1 MSELILWDKMKNAVI
16 ECHSVDEITQ
26 LRNKAEAYRY
36 ALKQAKESPEVIR
49 KAEEIKLRAERRA
62 GELLKE
68 TPKAKGGGDV
78 RNHPSHPS
86 SGEKTLSDLGIT
98 YNQSSK
104 WQKIANIPEEKFE
117 NYLEVEEELST
128 NGVLRVAKN
137 VHVSNNSGENS
148 WYTPTKIINSA
159 IKVMGEIDLDP
170 ASSEIANQNIQAK
183 KYYTEEDNGLSK
195 EWYGKVWLNPP
206 YSQPEIDNFSQA
218 VIEKDFD
225 EIMVLVNNA
234 TETKW
239 FQRIAKKSNCI
250 CFINKRLKF
259 LDKKGLSTGSPLQGQ
274 VVVYIG
280 KKVEEFVQ
288 EFNNHGFC
296 MVQPR

>member
-1 MSELILWDKMKNAVI
+1 MSELILWDNMKNAVI
-16 ECHSVDEITQ
+16 ECHSIDEISR

-78 RNHPSHPS
+78 RNHPSNPTRS
-86 SGEKTLSDLGIT
+86 EKTLSDMGIS
-98 YNQSSK
+98 YDQSSK

-128 NGVLRVAKN
+128 AGALKVAKN

-148 WYTPTKIINSA
+148 WYTPSKIINSA

-170 ASSEIANQNIQAK
+170 ASSELANETVKANG
-183 KYYTEEDNGLSK
+183 YYDKEDNGLTK
-195 EWYGKVWLNPP
+195 EWYGRVWLNPP
-206 YSQPEIDNFSQA
+206 YSQPDIDDFSNA
-218 VIEKDFD
+218 VLEKDYE
-225 EIMVLVNNA
+225 EIMILVNNA

-239 FQRIAKKSNCI
+239 FQRLARKSDCI
-250 CFINKRLKF
+250 CFINRRLKF
-259 LDKKGLSTGSPLQGQ
+259 IDKEGLSTGSPLQGQ
-274 VVVYIG
+274 VVIYIG
-280 KKVEEFVQ
+280 KNLNMFIEEFS
-288 EFNNHGFC
+288 NHGFC
-296 MVQPR
+296 LVQP

>member
-1 MSELILWDKMKNAVI
+1 MSELILWDNMKNAVI
-16 ECHSVDEITQ
+16 ECHSIDEISK

-68 TPKAKGGGDV
+68 TEFVHGSRGVGKKVDSKPT
-78 RNHPSHPS
+78 S
-86 SGEKTLSDLGIT
+86 SLSDMGIS
-98 YNQSSK
+98 YDQSSK

-128 NGVLRVAKN
+128 AGALKVAKN

-148 WYTPTKIINSA
+148 WYTPSKIINSA

-170 ASSEIANQNIQAK
+170 ASSELANKTIKAK
-183 KYYTEEDNGLSK
+183 KYYTKKDNGLIK

-206 YSQPEIDNFSQA
+206 YSQPDIDDFSNA
-218 VIEKDFD
+218 VLEKDYE
-225 EIMVLVNNA
+225 EIMILVNNA

-239 FQRIAKKSNCI
+239 FQRLARKSDCI
-250 CFINKRLKF
+250 CFINRRLKF
-259 LDKKGLSTGSPLQGQ
+259 IDKEGLSTGSPLQGQ
-274 VVVYIG
+274 VVIYIG
-280 KKVEEFVQ
+280 KNLNMFIEEFS
-288 EFNNHGFC
+288 NHGFC
-296 MVQPR
+296 LIQP

>member
-68 TPKAKGGGDV
+68 TPRAKGGNPNLSQPV
-78 RNHPSHPS
+78 
-86 SGEKTLSDLGIT
+86 SGCETLSDMGIT
-98 YNQSSK
+98 HNQSSK

-128 NGVLRVAKN
+128 AGALKVAKN

-148 WYTPTKIINSA
+148 WYTPSKIINSA

-170 ASSEIANQNIQAK
+170 ASSELANKTVKAK
-183 KYYTEEDNGLSK
+183 NYYTKEDNGLTK
-195 EWYGKVWLNPP
+195 EWYGRVWLNPP
-206 YSQPEIDNFSQA
+206 YSQPDIDDFSNA
-218 VIEKDFD
+218 VLEKDYE
-225 EIMVLVNNA
+225 EIMILVNNA

-239 FQRIAKKSNCI
+239 FQRLARKSDCI

-259 LDKKGLSTGSPLQGQ
+259 IDKEGLSTGSPLQGQ
-274 VVVYIG
+274 VIIYIG
-280 KKVEEFVQ
+280 QNLNMFIEEFS
-288 EFNNHGFC
+288 NHGFC
-296 MVQPR
+296 LVQP

>member
-68 TPKAKGGGDV
+68 TEFVHGSRGVGKKVDSKPT
-78 RNHPSHPS
+78 S
-86 SGEKTLSDLGIT
+86 SLSDMGIS
-98 YNQSSK
+98 YDQSSK

-195 EWYGKVWLNPP
+195 EWHGKVWLNPP

-274 VVVYIG
+274 VVIYIG